1 MDSSSTYELTKRDQ
15 LTASALRW
23 GPWLAPLLLSVPV
36 PLVILVIAL
45 VSGFNPAAV
54 VSLFALAAVTF
65 GVGLVL
71 GLSIAVFLA
80 IYRTSWLKNMRDK
93 LAKDGVTA
101 GELDWFLGELSSSER
116 KALKEMDQQ
125 DVLLADAYRETLAS
139 RITASRV
146 TSSVKKELRLVD
158 RRLNKIS
165 YMQGAD
171 TTALRSELDEDRTRL
186 SQIESEA
193 IERRVEAEMRLQQIE
208 AAARRGQ
215 SLAHTDIALKRLNAT
230 RDQLPLA
237 LESAKI
243 EREIHDEIEREAAQI
258 RADDSKPLLAEP
270 DSSQT
275 PTT

>member
-1 MDSSSTYELTKRDQ
+1 MDSSSTYEMTKRDQ
-15 LTASALRW
+15 LTATALRW
-23 GPWLAPLLLSVPV
+23 GPWMSPLLLSVPV
-36 PLVILVIAL
+36 PLVILVLAL

-65 GVGLVL
+65 GVGLVI
-71 GLSIAVFLA
+71 GLAFAVFLA
-80 IYRTSWLKNMRDK
+80 VYRTSWLKNMRDK

-101 GELDWFLGELSSSER
+101 GELDWFLGELSTSER

-125 DVLLADAYRETLAS
+125 DALLADAYRETLAS

-186 SQIESEA
+186 RQIESEA

-215 SLAHTDIALKRLNAT
+215 NLAHTDIALKRLNAT

-243 EREIHDEIEREAAQI
+243 DREIHDEIEREAAQI
-258 RADDSKPLLAEP
+258 RADDSTPLLAEP

-275 PTT
+275 PSS

>member
-23 GPWLAPLLLSVPV
+23 GPWMAPILLSVPV
-36 PLVILVIAL
+36 PMVILVLAL

-54 VSLFALAAVTF
+54 VSLFALAAVAF
-65 GVGLVL
+65 GAGLVI
-71 GLSIAVFLA
+71 GLTLAVFLA

-101 GELDWFLGELSSSER
+101 GELDWFLGELSTSER

-125 DVLLADAYRETLAS
+125 NALLADAYRETLAS

-186 SQIESEA
+186 RQIETEA

-270 DSSQT
+270 ESNQT
-275 PTT
+275 PTS